1 MVIAI
6 AAAALI
12 MAVGIADI
20 ARVGRN
26 RFAATNR
33 RRSNWILLI
42 IFFGPLAV
50 LLYAAAVRPQV
61 LHPERY
67 ADADAD
73 SVSRRQSGKPD
84 GGSPSRIQP
93 EPVTPSE

>member
-67 ADADAD
+67 ADAD